1 MNEYNRCS
9 LSISMNP
16 KALERC
22 VELLNTGLLK
32 DGMLDEDSVQA
43 LAIGRA
49 LDELDVLGQS
59 ATEAAIEEFLN
70 LQSTGFAEAQ
80 IADMMGE
87 RWDLLVGLEEK
98 ALHLLPEA
106 KAVQTALYRRRCQG
120 RRRWQ
125 H

>member
-1 MNEYNRCS
+1 MNLRG
-9 LSISMNP
+9 
-16 KALERC
+16 LERRAQ
-22 VELLNTGLLK
+22 LLNTGLLK
-32 DGMLDEDSVQA
+32 GGVLDGDSVEA
-43 LAIGRA
+43 LALRRA
-49 LDELDVLGQS
+49 LGELDVPGQS

-106 KAVQTALYRRRCQG
+106 KAVQAALYLRRYQG